1 MSMDLEKIKAEL
13 LSTKAELSSRLERTH
28 KHIYEKDEPVSANF
42 SEQIKQTENDQ
53 LVRALEDEGK
63 DELKQINNAL
73 QRLESGDYLVC
84 AGCGEDIGEQRLL
97 AVPHTDRCI
106 KCASETD

>member
-1 MSMDLEKIKAEL
+1 MSMDQEQIKSEL
-13 LSTKAELSSRLERTH
+13 LSAKAEIESRLERTH

-53 LVRALEDEGK
+53 LVRTLEEEGK

-84 AGCGEDIGEQRLL
+84 AACGEDIGEQRLL
-97 AVPHTDRCI
+97 AIPYTDRCI
-106 KCASETD
+106 KCASASD